1 MSRNSSSDLCIICI
15 FDKKNVKTRRE
26 IYNNLQDRIQL
37 YEKMILYL
45 LAQVVSDCY
54 NKTTKSCE
62 KQQSSAAGVPLA
74 KKIMGGS

>member
-1 MSRNSSSDLCIICI
+1 M
-15 FDKKNVKTRRE
+15 RRE
-26 IYNNLQDRIQL
+26 IYNNLQDKIQL
-37 YEKMILYL
+37 YEKMIVYL
-45 LAQVVSDCY
+45 LAQVVLDCY